1 MTDIVITEFMDEAA
15 VTALKARYRVH
26 HDSELFAK
34 PEELARLVA
43 DVPALIVRNQTQVR
57 GDVLSAAKRIKVI
70 GRLGVGLD
78 NIDMEACA
86 ARGIKVFPATGA
98 NSLSV
103 VEYVIGT
110 AMTLLRG
117 AYFANAAML
126 AGEFPKTRLIGR
138 EISGKRLGL
147 VGFGAI
153 ARDTARHARA
163 LGMTVAAYDPY
174 VPADDAV
181 WQGVEKL
188 DLDPLLSTSDVI
200 SIHLPLTPETRG
212 LIGEAAF
219 ATMKPDA
226 VLINAARGGVM
237 DEAALVAA
245 LKQGRL
251 AGAALDV
258 FEVEPPRADNPLLAM
273 PNVIATPHRLGHAAE
288 TRRRCAELSEQSIL
302 ALLRGE
308 FPESTVNREV
318 RWRFAG

>member
-15 VTALKARYRVH
+15 VAALKARYSVH
-26 HDSELFAK
+26 HDPELFGR
-34 PEELARLVA
+34 PDELARLVA
-43 DVPALIVRNQTQVR
+43 DIPALIVRNQTQLR
-57 GDVLSAAKRIKVI
+57 GAVLAAAKKLQVV

-86 ARGIKVFPATGA
+86 ARGIQVFPATGA

-110 AMTLLRG
+110 AMALLRG

-126 AGEFPKTRLIGR
+126 AGEFPKTKLIGR
-138 EISGKRLGL
+138 EIAGKRIGL

-153 ARDTARHARA
+153 ARDLARHARA

-174 VPADDAV
+174 VPAEAPV
-181 WQGVEKL
+181 WHGIERL

-219 ATMKPDA
+219 ARMKPDA
-226 VLINAARGGVM
+226 ILINAARGGIM

-245 LKQGRL
+245 LKGGRL
-251 AGAALDV
+251 GGAALDV
-258 FEVEPPRADNPLLAM
+258 FEQEPLKSDGAKLFAGT
-273 PNVIATPHRLGHAAE
+273 PNLILTPHIAGNTVESNGRVSGLVAERVMAALE
-288 TRRRCAELSEQSIL
+288 GRA
-302 ALLRGE
+302 
-308 FPESTVNREV
+308 
-318 RWRFAG
+318 

>member
-15 VTALKARYRVH
+15 VESLKARYAVH
-26 HDSELFAK
+26 HDPELFGK

-43 DVPALIVRNQTQVR
+43 TVSALIVRNQTQVR
-57 GDVLSAAKRIKVI
+57 GELLAAAGNLKVV

-78 NIDMEACA
+78 NIDMAACA
-86 ARGIKVFPATGA
+86 ARDIKVFPATGA

-126 AGEFPKTRLIGR
+126 AGEFPKTKLIGR
-138 EISGKRLGL
+138 EIAGKRMGL

-153 ARDTARHARA
+153 ARDVARHARA

-174 VPADDAV
+174 VPADAPV

-188 DLDPLLSTSDVI
+188 ELDGLLSTSDVI

-212 LIGEAAF
+212 VIGEAAF
-219 ATMKPDA
+219 AKMKPDA

-237 DEAALVAA
+237 DEPALVAA
-245 LKQGRL
+245 LKSSRL

-258 FEVEPPRADNPLLAM
+258 FEQEPLKADGANLFAGTPNLILTPHIAGNTVESNGRVSGLVAER
-273 PNVIATPHRLGHAAE
+273 VIA
-288 TRRRCAELSEQSIL
+288 
-302 ALLRGE
+302 ALEGR
-308 FPESTVNREV
+308 
-318 RWRFAG
+318 A

>member
-15 VTALKARYRVH
+15 VAALKARYSVH
-26 HDSELFAK
+26 HDPELFGK

-43 DVPALIVRNQTQVR
+43 TAPALIVRNQTQVR
-57 GDVLSAAKRIKVI
+57 GDLLTAAGQLKVV

-78 NIDMEACA
+78 NIDMAACA
-86 ARGIKVFPATGA
+86 AREIKVFPANGA

-126 AGEFPKTRLIGR
+126 AGEFPKTKLIGR
-138 EISGKRLGL
+138 EIAGKRLGL

-153 ARDTARHARA
+153 ARDTANHARL
-163 LGMTVAAYDPY
+163 LGMSVAAYDPY
-174 VPADDAV
+174 VPAEDVAWQAAQKLELDA
-181 WQGVEKL
+181 
-188 DLDPLLSTSDVI
+188 LLATSDVI

-212 LIGEAAF
+212 VIGEAAF
-219 ATMKPDA
+219 AKMKPDA

-237 DEAALVAA
+237 DEAALVSA
-245 LKQGRL
+245 LKGGRL

-258 FEVEPPRADNPLLAM
+258 FENEPLKADGAKVFAGT
-273 PNVIATPHRLGHAAE
+273 PNLILTPHIAGNTIESNGRVSGLVAERVMAALE
-288 TRRRCAELSEQSIL
+288 GRT
-302 ALLRGE
+302 
-308 FPESTVNREV
+308 
-318 RWRFAG
+318 

>member
-15 VTALKARYRVH
+15 VASLRERYVVH
-26 HDSELFAK
+26 HDPELFGK

-43 DVPALIVRNQTQVR
+43 TVPALIVRNQTQVR
-57 GDVLSAAKRIKVI
+57 GDLLAAAKNLKVV

-78 NIDMEACA
+78 NIDMAACA
-86 ARGIKVFPATGA
+86 AREIKVFPATGA

-126 AGEFPKTRLIGR
+126 AGEFPKTKLIGR
-138 EISGKRLGL
+138 EIAGKRMGL

-153 ARDTARHARA
+153 ARDVARHAQG
-163 LGMTVAAYDPY
+163 LGMSVAAYDPY
-174 VPADDAV
+174 VPVDAPA

-188 DLDPLLSTSDVI
+188 ELDTLLSTSDVI

-212 LIGEAAF
+212 VIGEAAF
-219 ATMKPDA
+219 TRMKPDA
-226 VLINAARGGVM
+226 ILINAARGGVM
-237 DEAALVAA
+237 DEAELVAA
-245 LKQGRL
+245 LKGGRL

-258 FEVEPPRADNPLLAM
+258 FEQEPLKADGAKLFAGT
-273 PNVIATPHRLGHAAE
+273 PNLILTPHIAGNTIESNGRVSGLVAERVIA
-288 TRRRCAELSEQSIL
+288 
-302 ALLRGE
+302 ALEGR
-308 FPESTVNREV
+308 
-318 RWRFAG
+318 A

>member
-15 VTALKARYRVH
+15 VESLRARYAVH
-26 HDSELFAK
+26 HDPELFGK
-34 PEELARLVA
+34 PEEFARLVA
-43 DVPALIVRNQTQVR
+43 TVPALIVRNQTQVR
-57 GDVLSAAKRIKVI
+57 GDLLAAAKNLKVV

-78 NIDMEACA
+78 NIDMAACA
-86 ARGIKVFPATGA
+86 ARDIKVFPATGA

-126 AGEFPKTRLIGR
+126 AGEFPKTKLIGR
-138 EISGKRLGL
+138 EIAGKRMGL

-153 ARDTARHARA
+153 ARDVARHAQA

-174 VPADDAV
+174 VAADAPV

-188 DLDPLLSTSDVI
+188 ELDALLSTSDVI

-212 LIGEAAF
+212 VIGEAAF
-219 ATMKPDA
+219 AKMKPDA

-237 DEAALVAA
+237 DEAALVSA
-245 LKQGRL
+245 LKGGRL

-258 FEVEPPRADNPLLAM
+258 FEQEPLKADGAKLFAGTPNLILTPHIAGNTVESNGRVSGLVAER
-273 PNVIATPHRLGHAAE
+273 VIA
-288 TRRRCAELSEQSIL
+288 
-302 ALLRGE
+302 ALEGR
-308 FPESTVNREV
+308 
-318 RWRFAG
+318 A

>member
-15 VTALKARYRVH
+15 VATLAARYKVH
-26 HDSELFAK
+26 HDPELFGK
-34 PEELARLVA
+34 PEELRRLVA
-43 DVPALIVRNQTQVR
+43 EIPALIVRNQTQVR
-57 GDVLSAAKRIKVI
+57 GDVLAAAKNLEVV

-86 ARGIKVFPATGA
+86 ARAIKVFPANGA

-126 AGEFPKTRLIGR
+126 AGEFPKTKLIGR
-138 EISGKRLGL
+138 EIAGKRMGL

-153 ARDTARHARA
+153 ARDTARHARL
-163 LGMTVAAYDPY
+163 LGMTVAAHDPY
-174 VPADDAV
+174 VAAGDPA
-181 WQGVEKL
+181 WQDVERL
-188 DLDPLLSTSDVI
+188 EFAPLLATSDVI
-200 SIHLPLTPETRG
+200 SLHLPLTPATRG

-219 ATMKPDA
+219 AAMKPDA

-258 FEVEPPRADNPLLAM
+258 FAQEPLGADGARLFAGT
-273 PNVIATPHRLGHAAE
+273 PNLILTPHIAGNTVESNGRVSGLVAERVMAALE
-288 TRRRCAELSEQSIL
+288 GRR
-302 ALLRGE
+302 
-308 FPESTVNREV
+308 
-318 RWRFAG
+318 

>member
-15 VTALKARYRVH
+15 VEALKARYTVH
-26 HDSELFAK
+26 HDPDLFAK
-34 PEELARLVA
+34 PDELAKLVA
-43 DVPALIVRNQTQVR
+43 GIPALIVRNQTQVR
-57 GDVLSAAKRIKVI
+57 GAILEAAKNLKVV

-126 AGEFPKTRLIGR
+126 AGEFPKTKLIGR
-138 EISGKRLGL
+138 EIAGKRMGL

-153 ARDTARHARA
+153 ARDTARHARL

-174 VPADDAV
+174 VPAEDKAWQDA
-181 WQGVEKL
+181 ERL
-188 DLDPLLSTSDVI
+188 DLDTLLSTSDVI
-200 SIHLPLTPETRG
+200 SIHLPLTPETKG
-212 LIGEAAF
+212 VIGKDAF
-219 ATMKPDA
+219 ARMKPDA

-237 DEAALVAA
+237 DEEALVAA
-245 LKQGRL
+245 LKGGKL

-258 FEVEPPRADNPLLAM
+258 FAEEPLRGGAKLFAGT
-273 PNVIATPHRLGHAAE
+273 PNLILTPHIAGNTVESNGRVSGLVAERVMAALE
-288 TRRRCAELSEQSIL
+288 GRI
-302 ALLRGE
+302 
-308 FPESTVNREV
+308 
-318 RWRFAG
+318 